1 MLTLWDAYTGL
12 LYRLAKLLLNRV
24 RHPDGDIL
32 IELVRFMSQNNWFSW
47 MRAHS
52 TDGQPIVT
60 MHGLSKVTELIEN
73 AFISEARGKR

>member
-32 IELVRFMSQNNWFSW
+32 IELVRFMSQNN
-47 MRAHS
+47 
-52 TDGQPIVT
+52 
-60 MHGLSKVTELIEN
+60 
-73 AFISEARGKR
+73 